1 MIPRTSKTTRLP
13 NNPVTM
19 MTGSSQ
25 NFFRVR
31 MYSQTQIRIPFLP
44 SLRSLVR
51 AKPTDC
57 AGFNTRTTS
66 GLRNH
71 SVVSGRFRW
80 RFSETK
86 NDVYSRVKRSLCAAD
101 AAALEWSRR
110 RRDRPSTP
118 GTVPWGTGCRDR
130 SDANG
135 KCTRMCQIY
144 CVKSVRAC

>member
-1 MIPRTSKTTRLP
+1 
-13 NNPVTM
+13 

-86 NDVYSRVKRSLCAAD
+86 NDVYSRVKRSLCAAATMRPPSNGAD
-101 AAALEWSRR
+101 DGVIGHQPLERFR
-110 RRDRPSTP
+110 
-118 GTVPWGTGCRDR
+118 GVLAVAIGVMQMENVLACAKFTV
-130 SDANG
+130 
-135 KCTRMCQIY
+135 
-144 CVKSVRAC
+144 